1 MTDEITDRTIALIFF
16 VTALAFP
23 MLFYTVI
30 RSTFEGYFLLTV
42 GVLVFMLL
50 YAEYRKKQQEEH
62 TGETLKEKLR
72 QIYEL

>member
-1 MTDEITDRTIALIFF
+1 MTDEITERKITLIFF

-23 MLFYTVI
+23 MLFYTIV

-62 TGETLKEKLR
+62 AGETLKEKIR
-72 QIYEL
+72 EIYEL